1 MGGADLSGSARRM
14 RELFDETGQKLPA
27 RESPTEDALRN
38 LGDLMFLAARSD
50 RHRRMSVAQL
60 QAVLEPPVALD
71 QCRIFRFDGVPRGAM
86 TWARMSRDAE
96 QRLVGGHAIRD
107 GDWQSGDRL
116 WIVDLIAPYKGM
128 TASILRWVMQPGNFA
143 QTDFYFRRISGDR
156 DTRRIVHIDF
166 NRPEGL
172 SKILTNEDFLG

>member
-71 QCRIFRFDGVPRGAM
+71 QCRI
-86 TWARMSRDAE
+86 
-96 QRLVGGHAIRD
+96 
-107 GDWQSGDRL
+107 
-116 WIVDLIAPYKGM
+116 
-128 TASILRWVMQPGNFA
+128 
-143 QTDFYFRRISGDR
+143 
-156 DTRRIVHIDF
+156 
-166 NRPEGL
+166 
-172 SKILTNEDFLG
+172 